1 MVVMK
6 KLSMSVFAATFLLF
20 LPLLASAA
28 GLDDIMG
35 YQPPPVKAGATVTP
49 YTMDEIIAILPS
61 TLDDDGVYQGVLYGG
76 GKWIEFENARATA
89 FDKAQFDEC
98 DNYYIRDN
106 HNYGGIAFENTLRYL
121 FPESEK
127 EKVRAVSDFK
137 DAMKYL
143 ADPGNLHYSSN
154 KCAERDKYSANLKEI
169 LNAVIQAAP
178 AILKEKQRMVEMAKA
193 AKLQEQNQAN
203 EKARAKQQA
212 QEKADADRKSLE
224 LAERVGREERASQLK
239 ACQATEGYKL
249 YSASATI
256 EYNQAVARSAELEI
270 QRQKEAGKISGF
282 VNKQVMYEM
291 GNRVA
296 GANRLNKE
304 NFEVYKKLGGT
315 AKSIGAVKSL
325 PNPCP
330 Q

>member
-1 MVVMK
+1 MVQD
-6 KLSMSVFAATFLLF
+6 S
-20 LPLLASAA
+20 
-28 GLDDIMG
+28 LDDNGIYRNEESRHYG
-35 YQPPPVKAGATVTP
+35 EWLKDPFYDLRAKALNEKYFGECEYFDIRFNGRDGGRLFQAT
-49 YTMDEIIAILPS
+49 L
-61 TLDDDGVYQGVLYGG
+61 
-76 GKWIEFENARATA
+76 W
-89 FDKAQFDEC
+89 
-98 DNYYIRDN
+98 
-106 HNYGGIAFENTLRYL
+106 YL
-121 FPESEK
+121 FPENEQQKEQASKTIKEGLASIEREAREEGSEYRVK
-127 EKVRAVSDFK
+127 ACK
-137 DAMKYL
+137 D
-143 ADPGNLHYSSN
+143 GWHQ
-154 KCAERDKYSANLKEI
+154 YSANLKEI
-169 LNAVIQAAP
+169 INAVIQAAP

-193 AKLQEQNQAN
+193 AKLQAQNQAN

-224 LAERVGREERASQLK
+224 LAERVGREERANQLK

-256 EYNQAVARSAELEI
+256 EYNQAVARSAEMEI